1 MDSSTIDL
9 KALSKKIYFSRIRI
23 MDSHSFFGVILH
35 DLKFVFNT
43 FIDTFT
49 TDGMTIYFN
58 PYYLKDLSEYE
69 LDICILHILIH
80 ISLKH
85 HLRYPT
91 QNKDKL
97 LHRACDIVV
106 NSNLMSSLGTRNRE
120 IYVQGKAL
128 PHLTPSGK
136 EGYNFTVEEVYQE
149 LKKGAQKAHMSLRIN
164 AVPKHPQRQHTS
176 RRHPKDRNQPNFMRH
191 DQTTNE

>member
-1 MDSSTIDL
+1 MDSLTIDL

-69 LDICILHILIH
+69 LDICIVHL
-80 ISLKH
+80 LKASFKI
-85 HLRYPT
+85 P
-91 QNKDKL
+91 
-97 LHRACDIVV
+97 
-106 NSNLMSSLGTRNRE
+106 NSE
-120 IYVQGKAL
+120 
-128 PHLTPSGK
+128 
-136 EGYNFTVEEVYQE
+136 
-149 LKKGAQKAHMSLRIN
+149 
-164 AVPKHPQRQHTS
+164 
-176 RRHPKDRNQPNFMRH
+176 
-191 DQTTNE
+191 